1 VDRRGTG
8 GTTFHQD
15 GRDRRAPAARRADAK
30 FEHSGRVRLLRNAI
44 GLARSC
50 DHPALAAL
58 LNVIETP
65 AGPMLACQAAPGEL
79 IGELS
84 PAERADPAS
93 AYQRFASLPV
103 AAQLPVF
110 DTLIDLHRVLAGLGW
125 VACDLYDGCLIVDF
139 STLTLHVVDLD
150 TYRRGPGRNDTGRM
164 FGSRRF
170 MAPEEFELGAP
181 LDQRTTVFTLGH
193 LVRHFTTGLT
203 EDTGCFD
210 GPAGFAAVVAQAV
223 EPAPEDR
230 FPTVAAFASASLGAS
245 SRVTAAAWQPVS
257 AGAVVFAAMAGHQR
271 RGPAGAGQPVSVTS
285 LMLMTLISAE
295 STSGSKPSSASTAAR
310 TSLVVPICLTPFPGR
325 MRPPR
330 AAM

>member
-1 VDRRGTG
+1 VSAFLGVAGIDQPPSACVAGHGRVERELSRPTQGSGNLSWIVEAPEGRLFIKTAGT
-8 GTTFHQD
+8 D
-15 GRDRRAPAARRADAK
+15 APPPPGAPTPYFD
-30 FEHSGRVRLLRNAI
+30 HSGRVRLLRNAI
-44 GLARSC
+44 DLARSC

-79 IGELS
+79 IGGLS

-285 LMLMTLISAE
+285 
-295 STSGSKPSSASTAAR
+295 
-310 TSLVVPICLTPFPGR
+310 
-325 MRPPR
+325 
-330 AAM
+330 